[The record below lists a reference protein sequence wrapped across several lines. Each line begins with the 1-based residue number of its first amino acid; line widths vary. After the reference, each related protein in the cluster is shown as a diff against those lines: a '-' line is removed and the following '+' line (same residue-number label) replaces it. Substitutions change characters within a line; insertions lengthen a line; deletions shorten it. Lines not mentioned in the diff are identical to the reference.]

1 MNIKSVSQI
10 LSLSPDT
17 IRYYEKIGLMPHVSR
32 NASGFREFNE
42 QDVARLKFITCF
54 RKAGVSIDRLTKYL
68 KLVDEGPHTI
78 SDRLDI
84 LISEK
89 EKLEQ
94 KRLELTD
101 AIETLDYKI
110 KNYQETISKIENHLF
125 HEGEG
130 KTENA

>member
-54 RKAGVSIDRLTKYL
+54 RKAGVSIDRLTEYL

-84 LISEK
+84 LTSEK

-94 KRLELTD
+94 KRQELSH
-101 AIETLDYKI
+101 AIETLEHKI
-110 KNYQETISKIENHLF
+110 ANYQDTVSTLENHLF
-125 HEGEG
+125 HERKE